1 MDALLQA
8 VAAVAQEAAVAIMRV
23 RGDGFSVVRKADQS
37 PVTEADMA
45 AHHVIAAGLSA
56 LRPDIPLVSEENVE
70 QPAAAAR
77 WWCVDPLDG
86 TRSFA
91 RGEGEF
97 TVNIALVEDGAAV
110 LGVIACPLDGS
121 CYAGGRGLGA
131 WRMYAGGM
139 WEPIAVRTA
148 ATPKRAIIGSHHVSQ
163 RMRILLEAWRVREVQ
178 VMSSARKFCV
188 VAEGGVDVYPRFAP
202 TYEWDTA
209 AGQALVEAAGG
220 HMTTMEGGPFTYG
233 KPSFA
238 NGGFVVSCV

>member
-23 RGDGFSVVRKADQS
+23 RGDGFSVARKADAS

-45 AHHVIAAGLSA
+45 AHHVIAAGLVRLA
-56 LRPDIPLVSEENVE
+56 PDIPLVSEENVE

-97 TVNIALVEDGAAV
+97 TVNIALVENGVAV

-121 CYAGGRGLGA
+121 CYAGGHGLGA

-139 WEPIAVRTA
+139 WEPIAVSTA

-163 RMRILLEAWRVREVQ
+163 RMKMLLEAWQVREVQ

-188 VAEGGVDVYPRFAP
+188 VAEGGADVYPRFAP

-220 HMTTMEGGPFTYG
+220 HMTTMEGGPFVYG
-233 KPSFA
+233 KTAFA
-238 NGGFVVSCV
+238 NGGFVVSA